1 MVAKKIKPVPD
12 DIGESKLLA
21 KSKKLVQKPVVW
33 TSEYLE
39 DLSVDNESCFFA
51 DSVYNSLVGDTPL
64 TFNVKVPIHFKQA
77 LSAYSEQLKSL
88 GHRSPD
94 NNFYYLVNLI
104 LDSGIDKIYKMA
116 VPSIVGQFVN
126 VSLTRNLS
134 QFPLKLQDSINNSLE
149 LPSWDSSSNLAHYLG
164 SAIDD
169 YKAYHEW
176 LFNDAKADFTFRHYQ
191 DPNSRYGTPLS
202 ALDMATVNDEL
213 KREIQEL
220 KAYIFD
226 LDTDYLDH
234 DSSLS
239 QKIQELKAYC
249 SHDYE
254 NHLSGVD
261 SDDDSDDDSDN
272 HDDGDNQDSGD
283 NSDSSKR
290 FNQYPDE
297 SDDDY
302 FKRVPYAQR
311 PDESD
316 NEYIDRVQKYQDD
329 QNSLSVVLP
338 PIKPRPYNPKPK
350 PKLPKSLF
358 SEPLFLYFSD
368 VPGETLF
375 LDIGREYTDDSE
387 YSDEKPGKRHFF
399 KRFKY
404 RSFADNFSVQHR
416 H

>member
-51 DSVYNSLVGDTPL
+51 DSVYNSLAGDTPL

-77 LSAYSEQLKSL
+77 LSAYSEQLKSF

-104 LDSGIDKIYKMA
+104 LDSAIDKIYKMA

-134 QFPLKLQDSINNSLE
+134 KFPLKLQDSINNSLE

-176 LFNDAKADFTFRHYQ
+176 LFNDAKADFSFRHYQ
-191 DPNSRYGTPLS
+191 DLNSQYGMRLS
-202 ALDMATVNDEL
+202 ALDMATVNDQF

-226 LDTDYLDH
+226 LDTDSLD
-234 DSSLS
+234 DDCSLS
-239 QKIQELKAYC
+239 QKIQKLKAYC

-261 SDDDSDDDSDN
+261 SDDEDDSDDESDDDSDN
-272 HDDGDNQDSGD
+272 YDDGDNQDSD
-283 NSDSSKR
+283 HNKMID
-290 FNQYPDE
+290 QYPDE

-302 FKRVPYAQR
+302 YKRNPYAHR
-311 PDESD
+311 PGESD
-316 NEYIDRVQKYQDD
+316 NEYIDRVEHIDDSKTAFSDLSYHSPPLKRSLYPKYKRGE
-329 QNSLSVVLP
+329 SLSD
-338 PIKPRPYNPKPK
+338 Y
-350 PKLPKSLF
+350 
-358 SEPLFLYFSD
+358 D
-368 VPGETLF
+368 
-375 LDIGREYTDDSE
+375 
-387 YSDEKPGKRHFF
+387 KRLADY
-399 KRFKY
+399 KKKY
-404 RSFADNFSVQHR
+404 RL
-416 H
+416 